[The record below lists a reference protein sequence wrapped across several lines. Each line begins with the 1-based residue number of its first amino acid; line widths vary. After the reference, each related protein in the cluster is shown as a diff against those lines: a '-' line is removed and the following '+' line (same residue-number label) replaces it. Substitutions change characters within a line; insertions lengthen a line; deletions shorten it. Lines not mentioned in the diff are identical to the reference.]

1 MSECE
6 WCESECMVS
15 VSGASVSVRCTSG
28 CEWYMVSLS
37 VSGVLVS
44 VSGTLVGVS
53 GVLVSV
59 RGALVG
65 VSGALVGVSGA

>member
-1 MSECE
+1 
-6 WCESECMVS
+6 MVS

-44 VSGTLVGVS
+44 VKCMSECEWCISECEL
-53 GVLVSV
+53 
-59 RGALVG
+59 
-65 VSGALVGVSGA
+65 